1 MQKKERKVT
10 RKERKISTDY
20 CTNLCLFFYKKSAL
34 FRKFETAFYINYI
47 PFFKILVKFPN
58 DIEFKKNRIIIK
70 ILIFLEIQR
79 ARFFRFIKFGL
90 KIELQ
95 RQHVWFQHLSSEWT
109 FYPKRLCIEEPIQSY
124 QESFI
129 R

>member
-1 MQKKERKVT
+1 M
-10 RKERKISTDY
+10 
-20 CTNLCLFFYKKSAL
+20 
-34 FRKFETAFYINYI
+34 NYTS
-47 PFFKILVKFPN
+47 FSKILGNFPN
-58 DIEFKKNRIIIK
+58 KIKSKKNCIIIK
-70 ILIFLEIQR
+70 IPIFLEIQR

-129 R
+129 RKIRKVYS